1 MGGPPTRRSPPWSGP
16 RGPAGVLRRSRSA
29 RRARGSTT
37 RARRPG
43 RHLADACRGRA
54 VRHLRRPRA
63 WLLRR
68 PRARERLPASAPR
81 DGSGRGV
88 FQRSGVRT
96 GRGGNAA
103 SPIHRRAHHAGPRS
117 MSGTKVT
124 RGERARP
131 DAPIE
136 KEDVMGR
143 TKEQSRGRL
152 AALQDILAGG
162 GKALVDQAQNL
173 GAGVQQRLAEI
184 ARGIETQVTTLIA
197 GLEERLS
204 DRLDVLLD
212 RLAVSLRRDVERVR
226 ERVRAVE
233 NRLADV
239 PKEGVRE
246 LLAPLQAIASGAG
259 ERASAALARIEEL
272 SVRLQHTE
280 RRIAEL
286 TRESARDTLDASDL
300 LQRLDRS
307 EHRLTDL
314 GREVG
319 TKLGELGALRE
330 RLTRMEGRVVESSK
344 EQIARS
350 GEAAGFRDRL
360 TRLEGRLS
368 DLSKEQLARAVE
380 TAGLRERLFRVE
392 QHGGTAAAPGRS

>member
-162 GKALVDQAQNL
+162 GKGLVDQAQNL

-197 GLEERLS
+197 GLDE
-204 DRLDVLLD
+204 
-212 RLAVSLRRDVERVR
+212 
-226 ERVRAVE
+226 
-233 NRLADV
+233 
-239 PKEGVRE
+239 
-246 LLAPLQAIASGAG
+246 
-259 ERASAALARIEEL
+259 
-272 SVRLQHTE
+272 
-280 RRIAEL
+280 
-286 TRESARDTLDASDL
+286 SDL

>member
-1 MGGPPTRRSPPWSGP
+1 MGGPP
-16 RGPAGVLRRSRSA
+16 
-29 RRARGSTT
+29 
-37 RARRPG
+37 PG
-43 RHLADACRGRA
+43 RHLP
-54 VRHLRRPRA
+54 RPRCTS
-63 WLLRR
+63 
-68 PRARERLPASAPR
+68 PASAAGVASTASPGSR
-81 DGSGRGV
+81 APTCVSTSGR
-88 FQRSGVRT
+88 FRSRGFSAERSSDRARRERGFTNTPACSPCWAPEHVRDE
-96 GRGGNAA
+96 GDQ
-103 SPIHRRAHHAGPRS
+103 
-117 MSGTKVT
+117 
-124 RGERARP
+124 GERARP

-246 LLAPLQAIASGAG
+246 LLAPLQAIASGAA
-259 ERASAALARIEEL
+259 ERASAA
-272 SVRLQHTE
+272 
-280 RRIAEL
+280 
-286 TRESARDTLDASDL
+286 AS
-300 LQRLDRS
+300 RM
-307 EHRLTDL
+307 E
-314 GREVG
+314 EVG
-319 TKLGELGALRE
+319 PRMQHLE
-330 RLTRMEGRVVESSK
+330 RPLPCGM
-344 EQIARS
+344 
-350 GEAAGFRDRL
+350 
-360 TRLEGRLS
+360 
-368 DLSKEQLARAVE
+368 
-380 TAGLRERLFRVE
+380 
-392 QHGGTAAAPGRS
+392 